1 MPKNTKKYN
10 HHKIVYLM
18 MVFLLFSFV
27 FLVSCRREEPI
38 NPIEDQNIDYV
49 AEATEK
55 KAEATTMAEETTT
68 YSEPMTTT
76 EIPESTEPV
85 KEKTELNEN
94 HDEETDIIQEEEISF
109 NNEWEYGENSKIH
122 SGKAKLY
129 RHKDGF
135 GNGITVC
142 INAGHGTKGGD
153 SVMTLC
159 HPDGSP
165 KVTGGSTKEGA
176 IKAMAVSPGMTF
188 PDGTPEPKATLS
200 LARLVKKELLD
211 AGYNVLMIRETKDVQ
226 LDNIA
231 RTLIANHYA
240 DCHIALHYDD
250 SITDKGSFFI
260 SVPDEGNYRKME
272 PVASHWKQHQMLGK
286 ILISGIHDEG
296 FPLYNGGE
304 KEVDLTQT
312 SYSTIPSIDLE
323 VGDGGSDISEGTQKK
338 IAIGIC
344 NGLNSFFEQ

>member
-1 MPKNTKKYN
+1 MRITTKRHN
-10 HHKIVYLM
+10 SHLRRVLGL
-18 MVFLLFSFV
+18 FLFSFV
-27 FLVSCRREEPI
+27 FLVSCQKQKPI
-38 NPIEDQNIDYV
+38 QPTDDQNIDFV
-49 AEATEK
+49 KEATEQ
-55 KAEATTMAEETTT
+55 KAKTATILEEATTHSETA
-68 YSEPMTTT
+68 MTT
-76 EIPESTEPV
+76 EIPLSAESSKENTENTRQ
-85 KEKTELNEN
+85 EK
-94 HDEETDIIQEEEISF
+94 EETDVIQEEEISF

-211 AGYNVLMIRETKDVQ
+211 TGYNVLMTRETKDVQ

-250 SITDKGSFFI
+250 SITDKGAFFI
-260 SVPDEGNYRKME
+260 SVPDEENYREME

-344 NGLNSFFEQ
+344 NGLNSFFGQ